1 MTDSETLTKT
11 RRFKG
16 RLPRFDSS
24 TLGRQKLRKITFSM
38 KISIMT
44 GLAGVLF
51 SGCGRTPN
59 AEKKAGTLTF
69 STVPVEIAIAHKQK
83 LSVTRQ
89 FSGTLE
95 GQEQANIV
103 AKISERITAIDA
115 QVGQSVKA
123 GQVLVVLDRSGAT
136 SQYYQAQAAF
146 NNAEKTYERMNAL
159 LKEGAIS
166 QQSLD
171 GAQTAYEVAKAN
183 FDAAKSAVEL
193 TTPIPGVVTAVN
205 VSVGDL
211 TSPGGVLMTVA
222 RIGKMKVDFDVNETD
237 LGSLTTGQKVQVYS
251 EARPDVK
258 ITGEIVQLSKSA
270 DVRSRTFQ
278 IKALFNNTPDNWFRP
293 GMFCRVNVPV
303 SSRDR
308 PIVVPA
314 AAIQSDGITSRV
326 FIVKNGRSFQ
336 RIVETGLTD
345 GRMFE
350 VLNGL
355 EERDTVITTGATN
368 ARDSGFVSIANLGNE
383 NEK

>member
-1 MTDSETLTKT
+1 MKL
-11 RRFKG
+11 
-16 RLPRFDSS
+16 
-24 TLGRQKLRKITFSM
+24 KLRNIFLPMQIIVTAS
-38 KISIMT
+38 
-44 GLAGVLF
+44 LAAVFFG
-51 SGCGRTPN
+51 GCGRTPN

-95 GQEQANIV
+95 GEEQANIV
-103 AKISERITAIDA
+103 AKISERITAINA
-115 QVGQSVKA
+115 QVGQPVKS

-146 NNAEKTYERMNAL
+146 NNAQKTFKRMRAL
-159 LKEGAIS
+159 LNEGAIS

-205 VSVGDL
+205 ISVGDL

-237 LGSLTTGQKVQVYS
+237 LGGLSTGQKVQVYS
-251 EARPDVK
+251 EARPDVE

-278 IKALFNNTPDNWFRP
+278 IKALFDNTPDNWFRP

-303 SSRDR
+303 TSRDT

-326 FIVKNGRSFQ
+326 YIVRHGRSFQ
-336 RIVETGLTD
+336 RIVQTGLTD
-345 GRMFE
+345 GKMFE
-350 VLNGL
+350 VLEGL

-368 ARDSGFVSIANLGNE
+368 ARDSGFVSIATLGNE
-383 NEK
+383 NGK